1 MNNYKICCLYSGS
14 KGNSTFISAAGAN
27 ILIDAGKSARA
38 LCSALSQINVDID
51 SIDAIFITHEHKDHI
66 SALQTLS
73 HKHNIPIHMLLSSA
87 QIFNGLRD
95 ERLCSSLVLYRGKE
109 FEAQIKGLNVKAF
122 PTSHDSMSS
131 VGYRISFDADNGEKI
146 AIGYLT
152 DTGCVTDNIKNCL
165 LGCETVILE
174 SNHDIEMLENGPYP
188 YDLQQRIRGKRGHLS
203 NCECAS
209 LAASLFE
216 NGTKN
221 IMLAHL
227 SEENNLPEIA
237 YNEVFSAIANK
248 GLNLCVASQYSP
260 VWVGECQCESEETS
274 WQQ

>member
-14 KGNSTFISAAGAN
+14 KGNSTFISAAGTN

-38 LCSALSQINVDID
+38 LCTALSQINVDID
-51 SIDAIFITHEHKDHI
+51 SIDAIFVTHEHKDHI

-73 HKHNIPIHMLLSSA
+73 HKHSIPVHMLLSSA

-95 ERLCSSLVLYRGKE
+95 EKLCNSLVLYRGKE
-109 FEAQIKGLNVKAF
+109 FEAKIKGLNIKAF
-122 PTSHDSMSS
+122 PTSHDSLSS
-131 VGYRISFDADNGEKI
+131 VGYRISFDADNGEQI
-146 AIGYLT
+146 SIGYLT
-152 DTGCVTDNIKNCL
+152 DTGCVTDNIKNSL

-174 SNHDIEMLENGPYP
+174 ANHDKEMLENGPYP
-188 YDLQQRIRGKRGHLS
+188 YDLQQRIRGKLGHLS
-203 NCECAS
+203 NCECAA

-227 SEENNLPEIA
+227 SEENNRPEIA
-237 YNEVFSAIANK
+237 YNEVLSAIASEE
-248 GLNLCVASQYSP
+248 LNLCVASQYLP
-260 VWVGECQCESEETS
+260 VWLEKCQSEGEKTA